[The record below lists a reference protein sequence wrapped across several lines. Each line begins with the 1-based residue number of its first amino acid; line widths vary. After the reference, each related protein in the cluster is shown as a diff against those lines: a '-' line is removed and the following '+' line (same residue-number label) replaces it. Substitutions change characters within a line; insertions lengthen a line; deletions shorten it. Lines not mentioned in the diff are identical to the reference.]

1 VHYAEFRPAD
11 RLRDLVDCTWERR
24 VPDRASPASSRVVPD
39 GCVDFVF
46 RRGELI
52 LAGPDRGPFTSPL
65 EPGETVV
72 GLRLRPGAAGG
83 LLGLE
88 ACELRDRRPALEDVW
103 GRAGAE
109 LAERVGDAGT
119 AERRRHE
126 LSAAVLACRRDAGD
140 LDPVVAAAVRML
152 GRPGT
157 RVAALGATLGIG
169 ERQLLRRFDAAVGY
183 GPKLLDRV
191 LRFQRFVSR
200 APAVADDGGHL
211 ARVAAELGYA
221 DQAHLSRDCKRL
233 SGLTPSQLAR
243 GAAPHRPDTGA
254 IGRGRRAGT

>member
-1 VHYAEFRPAD
+1 MDYAEFDPGD

-24 VPDRASPASSRVVPD
+24 VPDRERPVASRVLPD

-52 LAGPDRGPFTSPL
+52 LAGPDRGPFMSHLAPA
-65 EPGETVV
+65 ETVV
-72 GLRLRPGAAGG
+72 GLRLRPGAAGRV
-83 LLGLE
+83 LGFP
-88 ACELRDRRPALEDVW
+88 ASELRDLRPTAADVW

-109 LAERVGDAGT
+109 LAERVADAETPDGH
-119 AERRRHE
+119 RRE
-126 LSAAVLACRRDAGD
+126 LSDAVLARWRNADD

-152 GRPGT
+152 GRPGA
-157 RVAALGATLGIG
+157 RVAALGSTLGIG

-191 LRFQRFVSR
+191 LRFQRFVAR
-200 APAVADDGGHL
+200 ASSADDHQL

-221 DQAHLSRDCKRL
+221 DQAHLSRDCKHL
-233 SGLTPSQLAR
+233 SGLTPAQLVASRAAFQAR
-243 GAAPHRPDTGA
+243 
-254 IGRGRRAGT
+254 